1 MKSICPT
8 CKGSLYLPDDNQSSR
23 KWSVLC
29 TRCHAIYMATPGT
42 VIGVWLSYSNRHRVV
57 YQARIHL
64 QTGSTKTVAL
74 EQQINNSEPV
84 ILVTPLKGLGKLK
97 PILLLETE
105 NENSHLLIH
114 PRQQVR
120 LLQIQGAIWTAIL
133 VLYLGLSLKGAV
145 NAIVIV
151 AMVSSF
157 AVATTISRVSRGAE
171 NNPQIRGRLFL
182 EQQLIKHSIDWGQ
195 RLYQLEKELSNLQR
209 VNQSLRPY
217 DEKQLFRIDSLSKN
231 PRERRYF
238 EDRYHRLSELIERYQ
253 FVKDLIDTN
262 IPIIQ
267 LTKEVPLNLV
277 DQFLDL
283 AQEIEYLEEQYRVN
297 E

>member
-1 MKSICPT
+1 M
-8 CKGSLYLPDDNQSSR
+8 
-23 KWSVLC
+23 LC
-29 TRCHAIYMATPGT
+29 TRCHAIYIATPGT